1 MNETTK
7 QEIIS
12 MRKQGMGY
20 MKIGQLLGIS
30 HNTVRSFCSR
40 NRIGLSSNTVNCKE
54 CGKVIKVAPKHKSKK
69 FCSDSC
75 RIKWWNSNQD
85 KVNKKAVYEFACA
98 YCGVEFTAYG
108 NNKRKYCSHACYIK
122 ARYRGGGACDE

>member
-1 MNETTK
+1 MKETTK

-40 NRIGLSSNTVNCKE
+40 NRIGLSSNTMNCKE
-54 CGKVIKVAPKHKSKK
+54 CGKVIKATSKHKPKK
-69 FCSDSC
+69 FCCDKC
-75 RIKWWNSNQD
+75 RTAWWNSHQNE
-85 KVNKKAVYEFACA
+85 VNKKAVYEFTCMC
-98 YCGVEFTAYG
+98 CGDKFTAYG

-122 ARYRGGGACDE
+122 SRYGKAGGSYE